1 MVHKMSLLFF
11 SVMGTILFLCEVD
24 LFIIIR
30 LVVAALAEPVRVVR
44 LVCMGASPRPLQI
57 SFNMVALVTHELCPV
72 LAVKVLACAH
82 VLKMLQCFV
91 EEAELLVVQLQ
102 LTLVLF
108 AIELVE
114 VFEFL
119 GSNGFFEID
128 ALFSRVAHLTLS
140 HLIGIMELWSSIIEE
155 FVLQIFYIMEC

>member
-11 SVMGTILFLCEVD
+11 SVMGTIWFLCEVD

-30 LVVAALAEPVRVVR
+30 LLLAAFAEPVRVVR
-44 LVCMGASPRPLQI
+44 LVYMGASPRPLQI

-72 LAVKVLACAH
+72 LAVKVLAGAH

-102 LTLVLF
+102 LTLVLS

-128 ALFSRVAHLTLS
+128 VLFGRVAHLTLS